1 MPFKINDFKKNL
13 VYGGARPSLFQVE
26 LTLPDKLGD
35 AVNNGVD
42 GRSLTGVEE
51 KLTFLCNAASIPE
64 SKITE
69 IEVPYFGRKI
79 KVAGQRTF
87 ATWEITIINDED
99 FLVRKAFEHW
109 MAAINGHGTNI
120 RNSGVNAG
128 PSSYQSTAVVKQYS
142 KGPVESPV
150 RAYKFVN
157 CFPTDLSA
165 IELAWS
171 SSDAIEEF
179 KVTLAYDWWE
189 IDNTG
194 DITPPEGNGIG

>member
-26 LTLPDKLGD
+26 LTLPDRLRD

-42 GRSLTGVEE
+42 GRGLTGVEE

-79 KVAGQRTF
+79 KVAGSRTF
-87 ATWEITIINDED
+87 GTWDITIINDED
-99 FLVRKAFEHW
+99 FLIRKTFEHW
-109 MAAINGHGTNI
+109 MASINGHGTNI
-120 RNSGVNAG
+120 RNSGINAS
-128 PSSYQSTAVVKQYS
+128 PASYQSTALVKQFS
-142 KGPVESPV
+142 KGPVESAI

-157 CFPTDLSA
+157 CFPTDLSSIDLSWNSA
-165 IELAWS
+165 
-171 SSDAIEEF
+171 DAIEEF
-179 KVTLAYDWWE
+179 KVTLTFDWWE
-189 IDNTG
+189 IDTSG